1 MRGIKTKEN
10 GRWKRIAIFVALLLV
25 FVVLLNS
32 VNRVYKKKKEVEKAL
47 TQMQSEMVA
56 LEDRNEFLKNSLE
69 KLKTKEGVEF
79 EIRKKLNVA
88 EVGESV
94 AIIVEEE
101 STEITPKPKISFWQK
116 IKDFFGGLFE

>member
-1 MRGIKTKEN
+1 MRGIKTKSKI
-10 GRWKRIAIFVALLLV
+10 RWRRAAIFVAL
-25 FVVLLNS
+25 FIIFIILLNS

-69 KLKTKEGVEF
+69 KLKEGVEF

-94 AIIVEEE
+94 AIIVEGEE
-101 STEITPKPKISFWQK
+101 VPNTPKLEVSTWQK